1 MIKIIDLETEHLTE
15 YERKYVFT
23 EAPTEKER
31 VNVKRISLRAPD
43 KRTYDFRK
51 GADDDPEEDATEEPA
66 EDVTT
71 DDTTDI
77 VEDPGD
83 DLTEPAEDD
92 TEVPDEDLNT
102 EDNPE
107 EDTTGEDDIVVDDE
121 TIEPDDGEDPVDT
134 DGEDTGEEPN
144 VDDTEGDDGTEDIVT
159 DDDPAI
165 TDDEGDVPADDT
177 NPDDQDTGDENAGEK
192 DIDEE
197 EKIHKQNLFKKFITL
212 RTSIE
217 NYDAKLSSMIGIDAD
232 THEMITEISEKLRS
246 LAEMMYDYMV
256 LKFKKNSYLESM
268 LFYQRTVAAVNLC
281 LDSLDKIRQIS
292 IMQTDK
298 TKRKNK

>member
-15 YERKYVFT
+15 YEKKYVFT

-51 GADDDPEEDATEEPA
+51 GADDEPEEDATEEPA
-66 EDVTT
+66 EDVATG
-71 DDTTDI
+71 DNTDI

-83 DLTEPAEDD
+83 NLTDPAEDEP
-92 TEVPDEDLNT
+92 EVPDEDLDT
-102 EDNPE
+102 EETPTD
-107 EDTTGEDDIVVDDE
+107 DTTDEDIVVDDE
-121 TIEPDDGEDPVDT
+121 TIETDDLDNT
-134 DGEDTGEEPN
+134 NGEDTGDDPN
-144 VDDTEGDDGTEDIVT
+144 VNDTEEDDGTDDIVT

-165 TDDEGDVPADDT
+165 TDDEADAPDDPNT
-177 NPDDQDTGDENAGEK
+177 DDQDTGDENAGEK
-192 DIDEE
+192 DTDEE

-212 RTSIE
+212 RTSVE

>member
-15 YERKYVFT
+15 YEKKYVFT

-51 GADDDPEEDATEEPA
+51 GADDEPEEDATEEPA

-71 DDTTDI
+71 DDNTDV

-83 DLTEPAEDD
+83 DLTDPAEDEP
-92 TEVPDEDLNT
+92 EVPDEDLDTEETQT
-102 EDNPE
+102 EDTADE
-107 EDTTGEDDIVVDDE
+107 DIVVDDE
-121 TIEPDDGEDPVDT
+121 TIETDDLDGT
-134 DGEDTGEEPN
+134 NGEDTGDDPN
-144 VDDTEGDDGTEDIVT
+144 VNDTEEDDGTDDIVT

-165 TDDEGDVPADDT
+165 TDDEADAPDDPNT
-177 NPDDQDTGDENAGEK
+177 DDQDTGDENAGEK
-192 DIDEE
+192 DTDEE

-246 LAEMMYDYMV
+246 IAEMMYDYMV

>member
-23 EAPTEKER
+23 EAPTEKEL

-51 GADDDPEEDATEEPA
+51 GADEEPEEDATEEPA
-66 EDVTT
+66 GDVTT

-83 DLTEPAEDD
+83 DLTEPAEDEP
-92 TEVPDEDLNT
+92 EVPDEDLDTEETPT
-102 EDNPE
+102 EDTADE
-107 EDTTGEDDIVVDDE
+107 DIVVDDE
-121 TIEPDDGEDPVDT
+121 TIETDDLDDT
-134 DGEDTGEEPN
+134 NGEDTGDDPN
-144 VDDTEGDDGTEDIVT
+144 VNDTEEDDGTEDIVT

-165 TDDEGDVPADDT
+165 TDDEADAPDDPNT
-177 NPDDQDTGDENAGEK
+177 DDQDTGDENTGEK
-192 DIDEE
+192 DTDEE

-292 IMQTDK
+292 IIQTDK

>member
-15 YERKYVFT
+15 YEKKYVFT

-51 GADDDPEEDATEEPA
+51 GADDEPEEDVTEEPA

-71 DDTTDI
+71 DDNTDV

-83 DLTEPAEDD
+83 DLTDPAEDEP
-92 TEVPDEDLNT
+92 EVPDEDLDT
-102 EDNPE
+102 EETPT
-107 EDTTGEDDIVVDDE
+107 EDTTDEDIVVDDE
-121 TIEPDDGEDPVDT
+121 TIETDDLDDT
-134 DGEDTGEEPN
+134 NGEDTGDDPN
-144 VDDTEGDDGTEDIVT
+144 VNDTEEDDGTDDIVT

-165 TDDEGDVPADDT
+165 TDDEADAPDDPNT
-177 NPDDQDTGDENAGEK
+177 DDQDTGDENAGEK
-192 DIDEE
+192 DTDEE

-212 RTSIE
+212 RTSVE

-292 IMQTDK
+292 IIQTDK

>member
-15 YERKYVFT
+15 YEKKYVFT

-51 GADDDPEEDATEEPA
+51 GADDEPEEDATEEPA

-71 DDTTDI
+71 DDNTDV

-83 DLTEPAEDD
+83 DLTDPAEDEP
-92 TEVPDEDLNT
+92 EVPDEDLDT
-102 EDNPE
+102 EETPT
-107 EDTTGEDDIVVDDE
+107 EDTTDEDIVVDDE
-121 TIEPDDGEDPVDT
+121 TIETDDLDDT
-134 DGEDTGEEPN
+134 NGEDTGDDPN
-144 VDDTEGDDGTEDIVT
+144 VNDTEEDDGTDDIVT

-165 TDDEGDVPADDT
+165 TDDEADAPDDPNT
-177 NPDDQDTGDENAGEK
+177 DDQDTGDENAGEK
-192 DIDEE
+192 DTDEE

>member
-15 YERKYVFT
+15 YEKKYVFT

-51 GADDDPEEDATEEPA
+51 GADDEPEEDATEEPA

-71 DDTTDI
+71 DDNTDV

-83 DLTEPAEDD
+83 DLTDPAEDEP
-92 TEVPDEDLNT
+92 EVPDEDLDTEETPT
-102 EDNPE
+102 EDTADE
-107 EDTTGEDDIVVDDE
+107 DIVVDDE
-121 TIEPDDGEDPVDT
+121 TIETDDLDDT
-134 DGEDTGEEPN
+134 NGEDTGDDPN
-144 VDDTEGDDGTEDIVT
+144 VNGTEEDDGNEDIVT

-165 TDDEGDVPADDT
+165 TDDEADAPDDPNT
-177 NPDDQDTGDENAGEK
+177 DDQDTGDENAGEK
-192 DIDEE
+192 DTDEE

>member
-15 YERKYVFT
+15 YEKKYVFT

-51 GADDDPEEDATEEPA
+51 GADDEPEEDATEEPA

-71 DDTTDI
+71 DDNTDV
-77 VEDPGD
+77 VENPGD
-83 DLTEPAEDD
+83 DLTDPAEDEP
-92 TEVPDEDLNT
+92 EVPDEDLDT
-102 EDNPE
+102 EETPT
-107 EDTTGEDDIVVDDE
+107 EDTTDEDIVVDDE
-121 TIEPDDGEDPVDT
+121 TIETDDLDDT
-134 DGEDTGEEPN
+134 NGEDTGDDPN
-144 VDDTEGDDGTEDIVT
+144 VNDTEEDDGTDDIVT

-165 TDDEGDVPADDT
+165 TDDEADAPDDPNT
-177 NPDDQDTGDENAGEK
+177 DDQDTGDENAGEK
-192 DIDEE
+192 DTDEE

-212 RTSIE
+212 RTSVE